1 MLGFSIKSLVS
12 DVAHVATDPR
22 AQALVAAGA
31 QAYAPESTAQVVS
44 ATQQALSKYRGAK
57 RFIDRSTGKGRG
69 HGPRM
74 MPEMPPPEMNME
86 PDGGPIVAPV
96 QHSNILPL
104 AIGGG
109 ALVLILVM
117 LKR

>member
-1 MLGFSIKSLVS
+1 MLGFSIKSFAQ

-31 QAYAPESTAQVVS
+31 QAYAPGSTAQVVS
-44 ATQQALSKYRGAK
+44 ATQQALQHYHQAK
-57 RFIDRSTGKGRG
+57 RFIDRSTGKR
-69 HGPRM
+69 GPRM
-74 MPEMPPPEMNME
+74 MTMPPPEMNME

-96 QHSNILPL
+96 QHSNLLPL
-104 AIGGG
+104 VIGGG